1 MTVSNPQR
9 SLKSVINV
17 FLYSLSVDSVVA
29 QVVAQA
35 LASLEGQVKG
45 SVKDY
50 VVKVSPVIF
59 PHLLLL
65 LTMLSRSPL
74 DYWNGWRPRRS

>member
-1 MTVSNPQR
+1 M
-9 SLKSVINV
+9 
-17 FLYSLSVDSVVA
+17 VA

-65 LTMLSRSPL
+65 LTMSSRSPL

>member
-1 MTVSNPQR
+1 M
-9 SLKSVINV
+9 
-17 FLYSLSVDSVVA
+17 VA

-50 VVKVSPVIF
+50 VVKVSPIIF
-59 PHLLLL
+59 LTYYSYLLNYLVAHWI
-65 LTMLSRSPL
+65 TGVVGANIEAEPVGVRTQ
-74 DYWNGWRPRRS
+74 

>member
-1 MTVSNPQR
+1 MRPLRLPVTVSNRWR
-9 SLKSVINV
+9 SLKNV
-17 FLYSLSVDSVVA
+17 TNVYIYFLSVDSVVA

-50 VVKVSPVIF
+50 VVKVSPV
-59 PHLLLL
+59 
-65 LTMLSRSPL
+65 
-74 DYWNGWRPRRS
+74 

>member
-1 MTVSNPQR
+1 MY
-9 SLKSVINV
+9 IY
-17 FLYSLSVDSVVA
+17 FLSVDSVVA

-50 VVKVSPVIF
+50 VVKVSPIIF
-59 PHLLLL
+59 
-65 LTMLSRSPL
+65 LTYYS
-74 DYWNGWRPRRS
+74 Y

>member
-1 MTVSNPQR
+1 MESRSRVTARPLRLPVTVSNPQR

-17 FLYSLSVDSVVA
+17 FIYSLSVDSVVA

-59 PHLLLL
+59 PIYY
-65 LTMLSRSPL
+65 S
-74 DYWNGWRPRRS
+74 Y